1 MKKLFI
7 YVFCYFLIISCV
19 EKTITSS
26 QTTYKTLINKTN
38 KDLYYEVQTDTGV
51 KNMFVNRLDSS
62 TISFFRKNEDTKII
76 IGGTVRL
83 DQIMINKELI
93 YNLTDTTLFEYKLEY
108 SSSPQ
113 IGNNLNEQIY
123 SRHLSYEYDDKSTDI
138 NSIIFIKLHV
148 TDSILNVMHKD
159 YSMLEKFKEYYLK

>member
-1 MKKLFI
+1 MKKIFI
-7 YVFCYFLIISCV
+7 YAFCYFFIVSCV

-38 KDLYYEVQTDTGV
+38 TNLNFEVHTDIGN
-51 KNMFVNRLDSS
+51 KNIFVNRQDSS
-62 TISFFRKNEDTKII
+62 AILFFRKNEDTKVI

-83 DQIMINKELI
+83 NHTLITKELI

-108 SSSPQ
+108 SSLPQ
-113 IGNNLNEQIY
+113 IGNDVNEQIY

-138 NSIIFIKLHV
+138 NSIISIKLYV
-148 TDSILNVMHKD
+148 TDSILHIMHKD
-159 YSMLEKFKEYYLK
+159 YSMLEKFKEYYVK